1 MKKVLYLF
9 LMSFLLVFLVACTN
23 EKDLTA
29 EWHDR
34 AEDTGFDLQ
43 SSDGYG
49 LFFFAEGMKGMG
61 KYNPTSF
68 DDKDR
73 PPAFPFELETYYPNY
88 ELTQK
93 DETITIKTTDDL
105 EYTLNIRGAR
115 LFRDEKN
122 KLDYTTSFYLL
133 GEEESQE

>member
-1 MKKVLYLF
+1 MKKVLYPL
-9 LMSFLLVFLVACTN
+9 LMSLLLVFLVACTN

-43 SSDGYG
+43 SSDGYR

-61 KYNPTSF
+61 QYSPTNF
-68 DDKDR
+68 DGKER
-73 PPAFPFELETYYPNY
+73 PPAFPFELETYYPDY
-88 ELTQK
+88 EVTK
-93 DETITIKTTDDL
+93 KGETITIKATDEL
-105 EYTLNIRGAR
+105 EYTLNIRGPR

-122 KLDYTTSFYLL
+122 KLDYTTNFYLL
-133 GEEESQE
+133 GEEESQK